1 MSKLADR
8 IKRAGKVEPA
18 PMGFGA
24 PAERRAAPTLL
35 CLLRLD
41 KDDAKRAAQAATA
54 ADGAIVPGAP
64 GRRPPGGAV
73 HAAPAEAQTRQAAK
87 NKYNSNGDSAIQHIP
102 RPSGGAARG

>member
-41 KDDAKRAAQAATA
+41 KDDAKRAAQAAAA
-54 ADGAIVPGAP
+54 ADAVIITGADAGKLADALKKL
-64 GRRPPGGAV
+64 GDL
-73 HAAPAEAQTRQAAK
+73 PAGLRLEDA
-87 NKYNSNGDSAIQHIP
+87 
-102 RPSGGAARG
+102 